1 MNQYNLVTRTTEVA
15 FQHIPCFYDGLSVIS
30 SPAARRI
37 LRNKTQ
43 EHDRLL
49 PLFLAPL
56 ESPQHGSS
64 KALTPPSVCAPP
76 ASGLCNVGS
85 TAGPLLQTL
94 GHSGLSS
101 EP

>member
-64 KALTPPSVCAPP
+64 KALTPSLCVRP
-76 ASGLCNVGS
+76 ASLW
-85 TAGPLLQTL
+85 PLQCWLNRWPFAPDTRTL
-94 GHSGLSS
+94 GTFF
-101 EP
+101 